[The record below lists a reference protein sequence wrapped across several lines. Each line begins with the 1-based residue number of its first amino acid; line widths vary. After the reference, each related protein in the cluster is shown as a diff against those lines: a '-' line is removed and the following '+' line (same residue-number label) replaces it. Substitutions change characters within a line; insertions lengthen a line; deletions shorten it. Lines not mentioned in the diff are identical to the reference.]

1 MKFVLAVS
9 ILVMGLI
16 FNFSEAH
23 AETAKA
29 PEQTPVPAETQ
40 EIPLE
45 RWWNLAPIV
54 STDIPVFIGGGFSVK
69 GEPIEFQFQYGLTP
83 EPYADLIG
91 TAAAE
96 IAGNEAYKGVVKAA
110 FENNH
115 MLRADL
121 LYRFTGNTG
130 WKIAMAY
137 LGLQSQGN
145 AEIDDVLYAATGRD
159 YTNLKNLLTAAG
171 RDSKVDMNSTLGII
185 EAYVSYGYMW
195 GRNWNFDVSFGVAKV
210 VAADVKLKTGL
221 PNFEASQAGSTLM
234 RNTEGDLEEIIY
246 DYGTSPKLGLTLQY
260 LF

>member
-1 MKFVLAVS
+1 MKFFLAV
-9 ILVMGLI
+9 LLI
-16 FNFSEAH
+16 AGAVIFQNTKAH
-23 AETAKA
+23 AEEVAKSSEQPSLTEA
-29 PEQTPVPAETQ
+29 PEPPQ
-40 EIPLE
+40 E

-69 GEPIEFQFQYGLTP
+69 GEPMEFQFQYGLTP

-110 FENNH
+110 FENNN

-137 LGLQSQGN
+137 LGLQSQGK
-145 AEIDDVLYAATGRD
+145 AEIDDILFAATGRD
-159 YTNLKNLLTAAG
+159 YTNLKNLLIAAG
-171 RDSKVDMNSTLGII
+171 RESTVDMNSTLGII
-185 EAYVSYGYMW
+185 EAYISYGYMW
-195 GRNWNFDVSFGVAKV
+195 GRNWNFDISFGVAKV

-234 RNTEGDLEEIIY
+234 RNTEGDLEDIIY
-246 DYGTSPKLGLTLQY
+246 EYGTSPKLGLTLQY